1 MLRRHPTRHYGNRAK
16 PVQHQIRVMICI
28 LSLTPSMSPNSLQ
41 SGHGRLP
48 SSSYE
53 QSPINQSPI
62 NSFLIRH
69 MVDSET
75 GPKLFDLCSASSMVS
90 LSLQESKWNRSP
102 LTAYNNCVTDFL
114 EANQGV
120 VCWGNDRAF
129 DARAGHF
136 ASWLSTTGY
145 DFNAARL
152 SIDDNADEKVLD
164 GPYTLTI
171 QVWPDAFALTLMA
184 KDVTVTGETET
195 ELEVT
200 LQANRSVIE
209 QCYSQDSFNITL
221 HCNIQEQSS
230 NATVKVKR
238 TWNRTQTP
246 GLSKDSSRLS
256 IMTSFMPT
264 KLLSIIGI
272 IFCQERFSRS
282 QI

>member
-1 MLRRHPTRHYGNRAK
+1 
-16 PVQHQIRVMICI
+16 
-28 LSLTPSMSPNSLQ
+28 
-41 SGHGRLP
+41 
-48 SSSYE
+48 
-53 QSPINQSPI
+53 
-62 NSFLIRH
+62 
-69 MVDSET
+69 
-75 GPKLFDLCSASSMVS
+75 
-90 LSLQESKWNRSP
+90 
-102 LTAYNNCVTDFL
+102 
-114 EANQGV
+114 
-120 VCWGNDRAF
+120 
-129 DARAGHF
+129 
-136 ASWLSTTGY
+136 
-145 DFNAARL
+145 
-152 SIDDNADEKVLD
+152 
-164 GPYTLTI
+164 
-171 QVWPDAFALTLMA
+171 MA

-272 IFCQERFSRS
+272 LPRKVFSFANLRWATPTFASMTLAPKLDWSLFCRFFVP
-282 QI
+282 